1 MKYRRLTDEEVAY
14 AREIFGSSID
24 YDKVLVTCGS
34 LFALFSATAIGNRV
48 NLQPGHFTVGTMD
61 LAPASLSVLIH
72 ELAHV
77 WQFQHEG
84 PRYIVSSLAA
94 QLRAWL
100 ATGSRRGAYDW
111 RGALER
117 ELPWARWN
125 AEQQA
130 QCFSDFHDALQRI
143 GSGNAAQCDRDIV
156 ALAEP
161 IVRQALLPDRRGEG

>member
-1 MKYRRLTDEEVAY
+1 MSHRRLTREEIDH
-14 AREIFGSSID
+14 ARKIFGDALD
-24 YDKVLVTCGS
+24 YGVIRITQGS
-34 LFALFSATAIGNRV
+34 VFALFSATAVGNSV
-48 NLQPGHFTVGTMD
+48 NLQPRHFAGAG
-61 LAPASLSVLIH
+61 LAAPDPSVLIH

-84 PRYIVSSLAA
+84 PRYIISSLVA
-94 QLRAWL
+94 QLRSWL

-111 RGALER
+111 RSALDNN
-117 ELPWARWN
+117 LPWPRWN

-143 GSGNAAQCDRDIV
+143 GSGSAAQGDHDLA

-161 IVRQALLPDRRGEG
+161 ILRLALSLNRRGSCE